1 MKKIKIENQYRKLN
15 IRSGNI
21 NEEER
26 TVEVSFSSEEPVER
40 YFGVEILDHKASSV
54 DLSRLNTGAA
64 VLEDHQGSQIGK
76 VVEAT
81 IENGRGL
88 AKLMFS
94 RVGRGAEVFQD
105 IIDGIRENISF
116 GYQLL
121 DLTLEKE
128 EKGEAPIYRSY
139 KWMPFEIS
147 VVGTPADTTIGI
159 GRSKDDI
166 KEIEVSDSFRDLS
179 EPIIE
184 NPKEEIEKL
193 IEEKDV
199 KVKKLREKELLLIEA
214 KLRANSITK
223 KH

>member
-1 MKKIKIENQYRKLN
+1 MKKTKIQNQYRKLN
-15 IRSGNI
+15 IKSGNI
-21 NEEER
+21 DEDTR

-40 YFGVEILDHKASSV
+40 YFGVEILDHDPKSV

-105 IIDGIRENISF
+105 IVDGIRENISF
-116 GYQLL
+116 GYQVL
-121 DLTLEKE
+121 DLTR
-128 EKGEAPIYRSY
+128 EAEDLNDQPTYRSFS
-139 KWMPFEIS
+139 WMPFEIS

-159 GRSKDDI
+159 GRSKDSI
-166 KEIEVSDSFRDLS
+166 NEVEIEVEDNFRDL
-179 EPIIE
+179 EDNKIKLD
-184 NPKEEIEKL
+184 PKEK
-193 IEEKDV
+193 IEEV
-199 KVKKLREKELLLIEA
+199 KEEKTEYNINAKA
-214 KLRANSITK
+214 KLKLKGKSV
-223 KH
+223 